1 MVELPQWT
9 KGSQP
14 ENQNRLIPAAL
25 LYVRVSK
32 DFLDDYVERT
42 VRRTKPVTDYILGAR
57 IAGESN
63 TRGKTTLQ
71 LLPGKGRLLGKIT
84 FEGTVHSQTRG
95 YKSPVVLHQISD
107 STFRSSKL
115 ISLDQNGLR
124 MSRASTDA
132 PTNLKTIGIDTSL
145 PRLRGRIARRI
156 AWRRVAGSHQQAE
169 SITAQ
174 HTAANIGRD
183 FDERVDQSVA
193 KIQEAF
199 ESKVPQWDR
208 GHQSALTEMRFR
220 SSADCVEVAMVRRE
234 ANFEE
239 RKLRPPIVEGNPDVA
254 VRVHRA
260 MLTRA
265 VADPQV
271 RDNWGPAFIKALN
284 ARFGQNENANSKT
297 DKKSPTDT
305 TKLAFDLDWLVMD
318 FMDSTN

>member
-1 MVELPQWT
+1 
-9 KGSQP
+9 
-14 ENQNRLIPAAL
+14 
-25 LYVRVSK
+25 
-32 DFLDDYVERT
+32 
-42 VRRTKPVTDYILGAR
+42 
-57 IAGESN
+57 
-63 TRGKTTLQ
+63 
-71 LLPGKGRLLGKIT
+71 
-84 FEGTVHSQTRG
+84 
-95 YKSPVVLHQISD
+95 
-107 STFRSSKL
+107 
-115 ISLDQNGLR
+115 
-124 MSRASTDA
+124 
-132 PTNLKTIGIDTSL
+132 
-145 PRLRGRIARRI
+145 
-156 AWRRVAGSHQQAE
+156 VAGSHQQAE